1 MIAMSEETTL
11 VGPPAAKTLPAK
23 SGGDSRYPPAI
34 VESLRLP
41 ARTQVKVTLEM
52 ITEVNVSQY
61 MARVLAQD
69 FLLMKVGNLL
79 KADEPAF
86 VVGDPPRWNVPV
98 ILTNPQVGRVGMIG
112 QIGVDADTGE
122 ILAGRRD
129 IEALKRQANELA
141 HSASL

>member
-1 MIAMSEETTL
+1 M
-11 VGPPAAKTLPAK
+11 
-23 SGGDSRYPPAI
+23 

-41 ARTQVKVTLEM
+41 AKTQVKVTLEVT
-52 ITEVNVSQY
+52 TEVNVSQY

-86 VVGDPPRWNVPV
+86 VVSDPPCWNVPV
-98 ILTNPQVGRVGMIG
+98 ILTNPQVGRVGVIG
-112 QIGVDADTGE
+112 EIRVDADTGE
-122 ILAGRRD
+122 ILAGHRD
-129 IEALKRQANELA
+129 IESLKRQADELA